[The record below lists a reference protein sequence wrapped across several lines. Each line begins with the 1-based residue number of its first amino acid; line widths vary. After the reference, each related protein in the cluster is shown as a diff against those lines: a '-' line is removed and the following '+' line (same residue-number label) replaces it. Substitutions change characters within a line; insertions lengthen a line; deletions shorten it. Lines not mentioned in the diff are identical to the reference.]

1 MGAARPFGAIMAR
14 QRRAARLLRARLP
27 FGKIGKIKGVR
38 LLIFP
43 IKRVLLRQND
53 VGVKRVFRL
62 RAGDDFAPSFF
73 SLFFRIP
80 RLYDRPSVKTPA
92 WVSSAGVFVADFR
105 QLPLATVHH
114 AIDRYCALS
123 MRRQKNIVRT
133 LASFHFFLSLSEKT
147 PRPSESSES
156 ITAGSSAEITRAIPP
171 LAAVYRSLRE
181 KKRRATIPRFA
192 GCNARDDARR
202 QF

>member
-1 MGAARPFGAIMAR
+1 MA
-14 QRRAARLLRARLP
+14 QRGRAARLLRAQSP

-73 SLFFRIP
+73 SLFFRIL
-80 RLYDRPSVKTPA
+80 RLYDSPSVKTPA

-114 AIDRYCALS
+114 SIDRYCVLS
-123 MRRQKNIVRT
+123 ARRQKNLART
-133 LASFHFFLSLSEKT
+133 LASFHSFFV
-147 PRPSESSES
+147 
-156 ITAGSSAEITRAIPP
+156 
-171 LAAVYRSLRE
+171 LAR
-181 KKRRATIPRFA
+181 K
-192 GCNARDDARR
+192 NAAA
-202 QF
+202 